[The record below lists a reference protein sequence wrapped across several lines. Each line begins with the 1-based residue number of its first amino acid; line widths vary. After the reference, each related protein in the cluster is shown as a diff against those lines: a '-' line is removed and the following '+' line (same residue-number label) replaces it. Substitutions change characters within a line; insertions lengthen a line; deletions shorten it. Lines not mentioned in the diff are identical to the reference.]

1 MATELGHQTQL
12 RINGKRE
19 RDGESKKG
27 EREREREKG
36 LLNWHT
42 EKERAIKS
50 KNGAKADNIGWSWR
64 NSGDGAMVGGGWGSE
79 RKRNM
84 TLGAAGSV

>member
-1 MATELGHQTQL
+1 M
-12 RINGKRE
+12 E
-19 RDGESKKG
+19 RAK
-27 EREREREKG
+27 RERERKDSS
-36 LLNWHT
+36 NWHT

-64 NSGDGAMVGGGWGSE
+64 NSGDGAMVGGGGSE

>member
-1 MATELGHQTQL
+1 MERAKRE
-12 RINGKRE
+12 RE
-19 RDGESKKG
+19 RDGE
-27 EREREREKG
+27 RQREREKG
-36 LLNWHT
+36 LLNWQT

>member
-1 MATELGHQTQL
+1 MGRE
-12 RINGKRE
+12 RKRERE

-27 EREREREKG
+27 ERERKDSS
-36 LLNWHT
+36 NWHT
-42 EKERAIKS
+42 EKERVIKS